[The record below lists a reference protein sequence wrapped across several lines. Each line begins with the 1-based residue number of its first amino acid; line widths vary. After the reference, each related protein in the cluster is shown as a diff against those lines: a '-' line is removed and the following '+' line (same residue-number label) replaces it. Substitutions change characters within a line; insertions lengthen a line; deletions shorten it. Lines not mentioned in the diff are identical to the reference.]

1 MKKAPGAVF
10 APGAFFFDPEEVGI
24 ADQKSTVADRLKVR
38 GLLST
43 R

>member
-1 MKKAPGAVF
+1 MKKGARGDLRPGRL
-10 APGAFFFDPEEVGI
+10 FDPEEAGI

>member
-1 MKKAPGAVF
+1 MKKGARGDLRPGRL
-10 APGAFFFDPEEVGI
+10 FFDPEEAGI

>member
-1 MKKAPGAVF
+1 MKKAPGAIF
-10 APGAFFFDPEEVGI
+10 APGAFFDPEEAGI